1 MRRRSLSTF
10 LLLSSSFVSLPI
22 YLSTSIISNLSPIIN
37 LPHLSSSLPFYIYHI
52 QPFSYYQPT
61 SSLFLSTFQHLS
73 YPTFLL
79 LSTSVISLPLY
90 LSTSFIS
97 NLFLLST
104 YFVSLPLYLSTSII
118 SNLSPTTYLYSVI
131 SPLLRLFLHTRTY
144 SSSTTIVSEPPSLFG
159 IFWQKCCYIISTE
172 TCGVS
177 VSLVL
182 SLFRQSW
189 NSNFPNKIFQ
199 LSELV

>member
-97 NLFLLST
+97 NLS
-104 YFVSLPLYLSTSII
+104 PII
-118 SNLSPTTYLYSVI
+118 N
-131 SPLLRLFLHTRTY
+131 LLRL
-144 SSSTTIVSEPPSLFG
+144 SSSLPFNIYHIQPFSYYVSILCHLSSSPSLSAYSYIQLQYYHCFG
-159 IFWQKCCYIISTE
+159 AAQFIWHFLAKVLLHNKHRNMLLLVW
-172 TCGVS
+172 GVS
-177 VSLVL
+177 FSRTFSL
-182 SLFRQSW
+182 
-189 NSNFPNKIFQ
+189 
-199 LSELV
+199 

>member
-1 MRRRSLSTF
+1 MRRRSLYTF

-79 LSTSVISLPLY
+79 LCIYTLSSLLFSVSFCILVHTAPVLY
-90 LSTSFIS
+90 HCFGAAQFIWHFLAKVLLH
-97 NLFLLST
+97 NKHRNMLLS
-104 YFVSLPLYLSTSII
+104 V
-118 SNLSPTTYLYSVI
+118 
-131 SPLLRLFLHTRTY
+131 
-144 SSSTTIVSEPPSLFG
+144 
-159 IFWQKCCYIISTE
+159 W
-172 TCGVS
+172 GVS
-177 VSLVL
+177 FSRTFSL
-182 SLFRQSW
+182 
-189 NSNFPNKIFQ
+189 
-199 LSELV
+199 